1 MDASLSFDRARD
13 AFCRWV
19 DIFVAQVVEAVS
31 SSDIVAEMRRPL
43 QTVENDAEEH
53 FLWSVPLLADSLI
66 VGKEGSSA
74 TATWAEQTAMQRAV
88 KRGSPIVLLIISMS
102 LIMWPLFS
110 SQTAKGSNA
119 C

>member
-1 MDASLSFDRARD
+1 MDASLYFDRARD

-31 SSDIVAEMRRPL
+31 SSDIVAELRRPL
-43 QTVENDAEEH
+43 QTVENDAEN
-53 FLWSVPLLADSLI
+53 VAPLLADSLI

-102 LIMWPLFS
+102 L
-110 SQTAKGSNA
+110 
-119 C
+119 